1 MIMLGLAVLLF
12 FPALGAGELF
22 GNPVKGNVNPV
33 SMSVMIGA
41 FIFGIGMQLGVAV
54 HRVRYSLV
62 ALVRREYGL
71 RCFFAWVCGLRL

>member
-1 MIMLGLAVLLF
+1 MLGLAVLLF

-54 HRVRYSLV
+54 HRY
-62 ALVRREYGL
+62 AIHGRRWQCAYVGYPY
-71 RCFFAWVCGLRL
+71 FSSA